1 MRDRDGLRS
10 KERIKY
16 RNELK
21 MREYLEFK
29 VRGGS
34 GREKG
39 KGWNDD
45 SSALQSYYILAGKN
59 TNRQFTFI
67 LPELFC

>member
-34 GREKG
+34 GREKR
-39 KGWNDD
+39 KG
-45 SSALQSYYILAGKN
+45 
-59 TNRQFTFI
+59 
-67 LPELFC
+67 